1 MDGVR
6 RTIIGVLAG
15 AHLAT
20 IAKNELTVLVE
31 SVMITIDFDATGR
44 KLMSKPIFDQD

>member
-6 RTIIGVLAG
+6 RIGVLAG

-31 SVMITIDFDATGR
+31 SVMITIDFDAGR